1 VVQEDFS
8 IAYKACNKGDELL
21 QATVFQHLAL
31 SGVNRTE
38 LRIQMPKQNI
48 DQLCINTI
56 RTLSLDAI
64 QKANSGHPGLPLGM
78 APTAYVLWTKFL
90 KHNPKNPKWF
100 NRDRFLLSAGH
111 GSMLIYSLLHLTGY
125 ALSLEEIKNFRQL
138 GSKTPGHPENIM
150 TDGVEIT
157 TGPLGQGFANGVGMG
172 IAQAHLAARYN
183 KKGFPIVDNFI
194 YAIVSDGDL
203 MEGVSYE
210 AASLAGHLKLDNLI
224 YLYDDN
230 KITIDG
236 STDLTFTED
245 VTKRFESCGWEV
257 SVVEDGNDIKALE
270 NAIAVARKS
279 KGKPK
284 LIRIKTVIGFG
295 MPRQGTNKAHS
306 DAPGADAV
314 KETKRNLGWD
324 ENQEFFVPREVLV
337 KFREALKT
345 GAKNEKA
352 WTDLFRRYGKAHP
365 DLASE
370 FESIV
375 SDRMPSDWERHLPSF
390 DGVEAKATRAY
401 SGDVINA
408 IAPILPQLIGGS
420 ADLTPSN
427 NTGIKSS
434 PDIQAGN
441 FSARNIHYGIRE
453 HAMGSLMNGMAL
465 YGGLIPFAGT
475 FQTFSDYMRPA
486 IRLAALSHVRVI
498 FVFTHDSIG
507 LGEDG
512 PTHQSVEHIAA
523 MRAIPNLAV
532 IRPADAHEVRE
543 AWRAALKRT
552 DGPTAFALSR
562 QKVAVIDRKRFADAK
577 NLHKGAYVLADSM
590 NKSGKTVKPQLIL
603 IATGSEVELAL
614 DAREALLR
622 EGIATR
628 VVSMPCQE
636 FFEAQSS
643 KYKESVL
650 PSTVTARFAIEAGV
664 RQGWDRYVGPGG
676 DVLSVDQFGISAPAE
691 DVFKAFGYSVTNVV
705 KRAKKL
711 LGR

>member
-1 VVQEDFS
+1 
-8 IAYKACNKGDELL
+8 
-21 QATVFQHLAL
+21 
-31 SGVNRTE
+31 
-38 LRIQMPKQNI
+38 MPKQNL

-90 KHNPKNPKWF
+90 KHNPRNPKWF

-111 GSMLIYSLLHLTGY
+111 GSMLIYSLLHLSGY
-125 ALSLEEIKNFRQL
+125 GLTIDDIKNFRQL

-150 TDGVEIT
+150 TNGVEIT

-172 IAQAHLAARYN
+172 IAQAHLASRFN

-257 SVVEDGNDIKALE
+257 SVVEDGNDIKAIE
-270 NAIAVARKS
+270 KAIGRARKS

-306 DAPGADAV
+306 DAPGVDAV
-314 KETKRNLGWD
+314 KETKRNLGWN
-324 ENQEFFVPREVLV
+324 ENKHFHVPKEVATR
-337 KFREALKT
+337 FREALKT
-345 GAKNEKA
+345 GAQSEKEWNELLKKYKNS
-352 WTDLFRRYGKAHP
+352 YP

-370 FESIV
+370 FLLISSGEL
-375 SDRMPSDWERHLPSF
+375 PSDWENHLPEF

-408 IAPILPQLIGGS
+408 IAPVIPHLVGGS

-427 NTGIKSS
+427 NTGIKNSADMQS
-434 PDIQAGN
+434 GN
-441 FSARNIHYGIRE
+441 YSARNIHYGIRE

-465 YGGLIPFAGT
+465 YGGVIPFAGT

-486 IRLAALSHVRVI
+486 IRLAALSHIRVI

-562 QKVAVIDRKRFADAK
+562 QKVAVIDRKKFANAK
-577 NLHKGAYVLADSM
+577 SLNKGAYVLAEAVS
-590 NKSGKTVKPQLIL
+590 KSGATVKPQLIL

-614 DAREALLR
+614 DAREKLTA

-636 FFEAQSS
+636 FFEEQSA
-643 KYKESVL
+643 KYRESVL
-650 PSTVTARFAIEAGV
+650 PSGVTARLAIEAGV
-664 RQGWDRYVGPGG
+664 RQGWDRYVGPKG
-676 DVLSVDQFGISAPAE
+676 DVLSVDSFGLSAPAE
-691 DVFKAFGYSVTNVV
+691 DVFKTFGFSVPNVV
-705 KRAKKL
+705 KKAKKL
-711 LGR
+711 VGK

>member
-1 VVQEDFS
+1 
-8 IAYKACNKGDELL
+8 
-21 QATVFQHLAL
+21 
-31 SGVNRTE
+31 
-38 LRIQMPKQNI
+38 MPKQNL

-64 QKANSGHPGLPLGM
+64 QRANSGHPGLPLGM

-90 KHNPKNPKWF
+90 RHNPKNPKWF

-125 ALSLEEIKNFRQL
+125 GLSLEEIKNFRQL

-172 IAQAHLAARYN
+172 IAQVHLAARYN
-183 KKGFPIVDNFI
+183 KKGFPVVDNFI

-210 AASLAGHLKLDNLI
+210 SASIAGHLKLDNLI

-245 VTKRFESCGWEV
+245 VTKRFESCGWDV
-257 SVVEDGNDIKALE
+257 SVVEDGNDIKAIE
-270 NAIAVARKS
+270 KAIADARKS

-306 DAPGADAV
+306 DAPGAEAV

-324 ENQEFFVPREVLV
+324 EKKHFHVPKEVSA
-337 KFREALKT
+337 KFREALKY
-345 GAKNEKA
+345 GAKLETQWN
-352 WTDLFRRYGKAHP
+352 DLLRKYKGAHP
-365 DLASE
+365 NLASE
-370 FESIV
+370 FSQITSGE
-375 SDRMPSDWERHLPSF
+375 LPSNWEKYLPKF
-390 DGVEAKATRAY
+390 DDVEAKATRAY

-408 IAPILPQLIGGS
+408 LASGIPQLLGGS

-427 NTGIKSS
+427 NTGIKLS
-434 PDIQAGN
+434 PDIQAG
-441 FSARNIHYGIRE
+441 SYAARNIHYGIRE

-465 YGGLIPFAGT
+465 YGGVIPFAGT

-486 IRLAALSHVRVI
+486 IRLAALSHIRVI

-543 AWRAALKRT
+543 AWRAALMRT
-552 DGPTAFALSR
+552 NGPTAFALSR
-562 QKVAVIDRKRFADAK
+562 QKVSVIDRKNFASAN
-577 NLHKGAYVLADSM
+577 NLHKGAYVLADSV
-590 NKSGKTVKPQLIL
+590 NKSGKTVKPRLIL

-614 DAREALLR
+614 EARETLTR
-622 EGIATR
+622 DGIATR

-636 FFEAQSS
+636 FFDAQSA

-650 PSTVTARFAIEAGV
+650 PSDVAAKFAIEAGV
-664 RQGWDRYVGPGG
+664 RQGWDRYVGPKG
-676 DVLSVDQFGISAPAE
+676 DILSVDSFGISAPAE
-691 DVFKAFGYSVTNVV
+691 DVFKAFGFSVSNVV
-705 KRAKKL
+705 KRGKKL
-711 LGR
+711 VGK